1 MLAPY
6 VGTHV
11 GYVLAPAG
19 SVNLSQHTDWI
30 FFYKQRKDIQSNFRL
45 AHSKQAEVT
54 SHQLYCYHD
63 GIRIISEK
71 YWINS
76 LIKLRI

>member
-30 FFYKQRKDIQSNFRL
+30 PFMHYGRISRALCSFRL
-45 AHSKQAEVT
+45 AHSITSKQIEVT
-54 SHQLYCYHD
+54 SHQL
-63 GIRIISEK
+63 
-71 YWINS
+71 
-76 LIKLRI
+76 L